1 MEDDGSFG
9 TGFWLKVFG
18 TVIGIGIAIFLILIF
33 IHGMFARWGFIGGM
47 IVFGDR
53 PARDRPGSPTSG
65 TRRRT
70 ASTGSEPA

>member
-47 IVFGDR
+47 IVLAVVLIVISWISDKRDAKKDR
-53 PARDRPGSPTSG
+53 EYGL
-65 TRRRT
+65 
-70 ASTGSEPA
+70 